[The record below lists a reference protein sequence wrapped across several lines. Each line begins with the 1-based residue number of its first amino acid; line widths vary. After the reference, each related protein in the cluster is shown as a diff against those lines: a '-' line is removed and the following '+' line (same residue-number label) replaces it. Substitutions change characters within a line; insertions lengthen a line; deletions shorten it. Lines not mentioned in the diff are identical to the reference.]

1 MNQNS
6 DALYPDFQRSSGGK
20 DRRVNKMLEDADKLF
35 SIGWLRKRL
44 WTEFR
49 KCIDEVPAEE
59 YHDYARVLQGNFDS
73 CFMLGFL
80 SVCRKSFGEVRRI
93 IENAYE
99 GSNPLDEL
107 MDIREKLIR
116 EFACNRYSETWH
128 EVKDDDQSWRKFAR
142 RLPFDKADKKEDI
155 ARFLETLDLIS
166 VITDIICEHAEE
178 YGLTVDYNMMKE
190 YKLKQRCK
198 ALTNEVLAKA
208 IEATSYHLT
217 TKSAWVVVY
226 CVLCYDYHYELNQ
239 TQFELFVKKLP
250 FKKNLKDC
258 PEGTISSTMRNH
270 AFLKYHIDKWPP
282 ENKFTLFAK
291 ELKMA
296 IESALA

>member
-6 DALYPDFQRSSGGK
+6 DALYPDPQGFSGGME
-20 DRRVNKMLEDADKLF
+20 RRVKKMQEDADRLF

-44 WTEFR
+44 WKEFR
-49 KCIDEVPAEE
+49 SSIQEVPAEE
-59 YHDYARVLQGNFDS
+59 YHDYAHVLQGSFDS
-73 CFMLGFL
+73 CFMWGFL
-80 SVCRKSFGEVRRI
+80 SVCQKSLGEVKRI

-107 MDIREKLIR
+107 MGIREKLIS
-116 EFACNRYSETWH
+116 EFACNRFSETWH
-128 EVKDDDQSWRKFAR
+128 EVKDDDLSWRKFAR

-166 VITDIICEHAEE
+166 VITDIVCEHAKE

-190 YKLKQRCK
+190 YKLKQRRK
-198 ALTNEVLAKA
+198 ALTDDVLAKA
-208 IEATSYHLT
+208 IETTSYHLS

-239 TQFELFVKKLP
+239 TQFELFVRKLP
-250 FKKNLKDC
+250 FEKKLKDC
-258 PEGTISSTMRNH
+258 PEGTISRTMSNH
-270 AFLKYHIDKWPP
+270 DFLGKPIDKWPP
-282 ENKFTLFAK
+282 ENKFTIFAK
-291 ELKMA
+291 DLKMA